1 MQLLVYILVY
11 PIIWLIS
18 ILPFRVLYIKSSFIS
33 FIFYYI
39 IGYRKKMV
47 LDNLKIAFPEKSG
60 KELKS
65 IRRKFYRHFVDVFME
80 MIKSFTISK
89 KTLAKHYKYTN
100 IELFDELYKDGKS
113 IVLVGSHYANW
124 EWIIGLSAH
133 VKYKS
138 YAAFTRVNNKYFN
151 KKVLNSREKFG
162 AKFIKTS
169 SIISTMDKNN
179 KENIQSLYGLL
190 SDQSPQLKKTHYW
203 SEFFGVKVPIHTGAE
218 MLAKKYN
225 MNVVYIHTKKVK
237 RGYYETTFE
246 LITDDVK
253 KYSNYELSDVFLRK
267 TEQQILQKPE
277 HYFWTHN
284 RFKHKDK
291 YEEFLKS
298 HNK

>member
-89 KTLAKHYKYTN
+89 KTLDKHYKYTN
-100 IELFDELYKDGKS
+100 IELFDELYKDEKS
-113 IVLVGSHYANW
+113 IILVGSHYANW
-124 EWIIGLSAH
+124 EWIIGLSGH
-133 VKYKS
+133 IKYKG
-138 YAAFTRVNNKYFN
+138 YAAFTKVSNKYFN
-151 KKVLNSREKFG
+151 EKVLNSREKFG
-162 AKFIKTS
+162 IKFIKTS
-169 SIISTMDKNN
+169 AIISTMDKNYI
-179 KENIQSLYGLL
+179 ENIQSIYGLL

-253 KYSNYELSDVFLRK
+253 KYSDYDLSDVFLRK
-267 TEQQILQKPE
+267 IEQQILQKPE

>member
-89 KTLAKHYKYTN
+89 KTLDKHYKYTN
-100 IELFDELYKDGKS
+100 IELFDELYKDEKS
-113 IVLVGSHYANW
+113 IILVGSHYANW
-124 EWIIGLSAH
+124 EWIIGLSGH
-133 VKYKS
+133 IKYKG
-138 YAAFTRVNNKYFN
+138 YAAFTKVSNKYFN
-151 KKVLNSREKFG
+151 EKVLKSREKFG
-162 AKFIKTS
+162 IKFIKTS
-169 SIISTMDKNN
+169 AIISTMDKNYT
-179 KENIQSLYGLL
+179 ENIQSIYGLL

-253 KYSNYELSDVFLRK
+253 KYSDYDLSDVFLRK
-267 TEQQILQKPE
+267 IEQQILQKPE

>member
-100 IELFDELYKDGKS
+100 IELFDELYKDEKS

-151 KKVLNSREKFG
+151 KKVLHSREKFG

-267 TEQQILQKPE
+267 IEQQILQKPE

-298 HNK
+298 YNK